1 MQLPLF
7 SLLLLGFLAGATI
20 FTGLLAGRLK
30 GFSPVWRSALSML
43 AAGILAFL
51 LIEIMGQ
58 ATGQA
63 AIALRGAANAVPVAG
78 LWLSLLL
85 AFGFWL
91 GFVGLVGIEQRL
103 IRGAAQTQPNQLSFM
118 IAIGIGLHNL
128 SEGLAIG
135 QAWLQG
141 MSGLTMSLI
150 VGFALHNATEGFGI
164 VGPAVRRG
172 EVVSWSNIFTLG
184 LIGGGPTF
192 VGTLIG
198 SLWTSPYLSV
208 AVLAMAG
215 GALLYVLKELF
226 ASVRSEAKQAV
237 IMTALVGGFMIGW
250 STEIAAES
258 GLSSASNSPAGQMV
272 EADGDVI
279 AVPQSGLGPHL
290 SAAELNRQN
299 DASNALL
306 HETALTPTILPDGTR
321 HFTLTASVFPWQIY
335 PGVTVQAWGYNNQ
348 APGPLLRLYVG
359 EKVEIEVHNSLP
371 QPTTVHWHGLA
382 VPHAMDG
389 VPDISQPPIPPGG
402 SFTYRFTV
410 APQMIGTHH
419 YHTHMN
425 DDFQMDQGLN
435 GPLIVDA
442 APPSST
448 ATETDLLYVIGSFKV
463 GGSEE
468 ENAFVL
474 NGKAYPDAPAA
485 AVPLG
490 ARVRIRM
497 VNASAEQTH
506 VMHLHGY
513 TFQVVALDGNA
524 IANPGETNT
533 VSLGPSQTADI
544 VFTATNPGRWMFQCH
559 ILDHIINPGP
569 NGDGSAA
576 HMADMGGLVTYI
588 DVRPTNGAI
597 SPNYVAAGSL
607 MSMSH

>member
-1 MQLPLF
+1 MQLPLI
-7 SLLLLGFLAGATI
+7 SLLFLGFVAGATI

-30 GFSPVWRSALSML
+30 FFSPAGRSALSMF

-51 LIEIMGQ
+51 LVEIMGE
-58 ATGQA
+58 ATGQTA
-63 AIALRGAANAVPVAG
+63 VALRGGASAVPIAG

-85 AFGFWL
+85 AVGFWL

-103 IRGAAQTQPNQLSFM
+103 IRGAPQTRPNQLSFM

-172 EVVSWSNIFTLG
+172 EVISWGNIFTLG

-198 SLWTSPYLSV
+198 SLWTSPFLSV

-226 ASVRSEAKQAV
+226 ASVRSEAKQAI
-237 IMTALVGGFMIGW
+237 IMTALVVGFMIGW

-258 GLSSASNSPAGQMV
+258 SLSSASGGAAGQMV

-279 AVPQSGLGPHL
+279 AVPQTGLGPHL
-290 SAAELNRQN
+290 SAAELARQN
-299 DASNALL
+299 QVSNALL
-306 HETALTPTILPDGTR
+306 HETALEPSVLPDGTR
-321 HFTLTASVFPWQIY
+321 RFTLTASVFPWQIY
-335 PGVTVQAWGYNNQ
+335 PGVTIQAWGYNHQ
-348 APGPLLRLYVG
+348 APGPLLRFYVG
-359 EKVEIEVHNSLP
+359 EKVEIEVRNSLP

-382 VPHAMDG
+382 VPNGMDG
-389 VPDISQPPIPPGG
+389 VPGVSQPPIPPGG
-402 SFTYRFTV
+402 AFTYRFTV
-410 APQMIGTHH
+410 TQQMIGTHH
-419 YHTHMN
+419 YHTHVN

-435 GPLIVDA
+435 GPLIVDPAPLASA
-442 APPSST
+442 AS
-448 ATETDLLYVIGSFKV
+448 ETDLLYVIGSFKV

-474 NGKAYPDAPAA
+474 NGKAYPEAPAVS
-485 AVPLG
+485 VPLG
-490 ARVRIRM
+490 ARVRIRLI
-497 VNASAEQTH
+497 NASAEQTH

-513 TFQVVALDGNA
+513 TFQIAALDGNQLV
-524 IANPGETNT
+524 NPNATNT
-533 VSLGPSQTADI
+533 VTLGPSQTADI
-544 VFTATNPGRWMFQCH
+544 VFTAANPGRWMLHCH
-559 ILDHIINPGP
+559 IMDHTINPGP
-569 NGDGSAA
+569 NGDGSAT
-576 HMADMGGLVTYI
+576 HMADMGGLMSFI
-588 DVRPTNGAI
+588 DVRPGDRAA
-597 SPNYVAAGSL
+597 SPNYIAAGSY
-607 MSMSH
+607 MVMSH